1 MRCLRK
7 DPERRFQHIGDVKVA
22 LQEIKEESESGT
34 AAATVPNKR
43 RGRLIGA
50 LVASAVLVAGLT
62 AWRLWPHPEAEAP
75 PLRVVPLTALN
86 GNEGEPT
93 FSPDGE
99 QVAFSWDGGVYNTSD
114 IYVKLVGSP
123 EVRQLTT
130 DPAFDVTPSWS
141 PDGRRIAFLRFP
153 QGGAEGRIHLIS
165 PLGGIATKLTDFPT
179 QEQLAWSPDGRSLA
193 AARLDQPG
201 ISNSTGIFAIPID
214 GGEPRALTQTKRPAS
229 NLSPAFSPDGRRLA
243 YMCCPDVGR
252 PTCNVCVL
260 DLDATYRPAGAPRR
274 LTADPVA
281 VRGLRWS
288 RDGHS
293 IIYGTQP
300 FPGLAYLWRIAAA
313 GNVPAE
319 RIEVAG
325 VGAMDPAPALSRNR
339 LAFTRSFHDID
350 VYRFRPGGAPE
361 PVVVSPF
368 GDFQAQV
375 SPDGRHIAFSTSR
388 SGEGCALGGGGGR
401 FSGTTTPPRDT
412 SLAWRTGV
420 VTRRA
425 AYRVRFAG

>member
-1 MRCLRK
+1 M
-7 DPERRFQHIGDVKVA
+7 
-22 LQEIKEESESGT
+22 
-34 AAATVPNKR
+34 
-43 RGRLIGA
+43 IGA

-62 AWRLWPHPEAEAP
+62 AWRLWPHPEAEVP
-75 PLRVVPLTALN
+75 PLRVMPLTALN

-130 DPAFDVTPSWS
+130 DPAFDATPSWS
-141 PDGRRIAFLRFP
+141 PDGRQIAFLRYP
-153 QGGAEGRIHLIS
+153 PGGAEGRIHLVS
-165 PLGGIATKLTDFPT
+165 PLGGIASKLSDFPT
-179 QEQLAWSPDGRSLA
+179 SDQLAWSPDGRMLA

-201 ISNSTGIFAIPID
+201 NHSTGIFAIPID

-229 NLSPAFSPDGRRLA
+229 DRSPAFSPDGRRLA
-243 YMCCPDVGR
+243 YMCCPDVR
-252 PTCNVCVL
+252 LPTCNVCVL

-300 FPGLAYLWRIAAA
+300 FPGLAYLWRIADA

-339 LAFTRSFHDID
+339 LAFTRSFLDID
-350 VYRFRPGGAPE
+350 VYRFRPGRAPE
-361 PVVVSPF
+361 PVVVSPS
-368 GDFQAQV
+368 GDWQAQV
-375 SPDGRHIAFSTSR
+375 SPDGRHIAFSHVALWRGT
-388 SGEGCALGGGGGR
+388 CDLGGGGGR
-401 FSGTTTPPRDT
+401 FSGTTTPPRDA
-412 SLAWRTGV
+412 SLAWRTDV
-420 VTRRA
+420 VTRRS
-425 AYRVRFAG
+425 AYRVRLAG